1 MSIEAQE
8 ARLDMEEERL
18 TDAYESGA
26 LPLHEYRRMIAQLD
40 RQRMALYA
48 QEEGGEL

>member
-1 MSIEAQE
+1 ME
-8 ARLDMEEERL
+8 ARLDMEEDRL
-18 TDAYESGA
+18 TEAHMSGA
-26 LPLHEYRRMIAQLD
+26 LSDAEFRTMIAQLD